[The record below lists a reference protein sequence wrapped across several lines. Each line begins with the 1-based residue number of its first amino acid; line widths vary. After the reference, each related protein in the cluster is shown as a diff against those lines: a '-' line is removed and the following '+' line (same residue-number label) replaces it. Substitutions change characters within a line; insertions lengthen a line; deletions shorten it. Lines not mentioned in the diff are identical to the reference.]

1 MSVVHSDLT
10 FVAQGSHSLT
20 SCTLAQ
26 LSILTLTEWFKKIV
40 DARKVFDEMPERT
53 FISWNSIMTAC
64 VGSLSLGDGIEIR
77 AAIKYIRSSP
87 SRLAK
92 FKGYAEQEKILYNGL
107 VCLDMET
114 RWNSTYLM
122 LEAAIKY
129 QKTFDRLEM
138 EYKKYVDDLQRRHS
152 VPS

>member
-26 LSILTLTEWFKKIV
+26 LSILTLTEKIV

-64 VGSLSLGDGIEIR
+64 VGSLSLDQIDELKLKLPSSLKSLYEQYQGVEEGSKINQEVVQLDEDDIHGI
-77 AAIKYIRSSP
+77 S
-87 SRLAK
+87 
-92 FKGYAEQEKILYNGL
+92 F
-107 VCLDMET
+107 
-114 RWNSTYLM
+114 YL
-122 LEAAIKY
+122 
-129 QKTFDRLEM
+129 
-138 EYKKYVDDLQRRHS
+138 
-152 VPS
+152 

>member
-64 VGSLSLGDGIEIR
+64 VGSLSLGDGIEYVFGCGVVGLIPKQPTVLEISNNLVKSFTSKDPQGIYPPLFSLNNQVD
-77 AAIKYIRSSP
+77 AP
-87 SRLAK
+87 S
-92 FKGYAEQEKILYNGL
+92 
-107 VCLDMET
+107 T
-114 RWNSTYLM
+114 
-122 LEAAIKY
+122 
-129 QKTFDRLEM
+129 
-138 EYKKYVDDLQRRHS
+138 
-152 VPS
+152 